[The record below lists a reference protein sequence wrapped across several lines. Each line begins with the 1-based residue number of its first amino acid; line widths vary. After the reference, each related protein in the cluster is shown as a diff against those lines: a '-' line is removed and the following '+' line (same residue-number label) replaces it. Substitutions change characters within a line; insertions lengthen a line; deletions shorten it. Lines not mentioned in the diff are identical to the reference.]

1 MAKPASCLVVDME
14 ALSEHID
21 ERLKTRKFCI
31 VFEQELG
38 RFFPPD
44 EKTSSLRF
52 EAIEKFAT
60 ERGLEFTICDPG
72 IRVTFRRKRPEPSA

>member
-1 MAKPASCLVVDME
+1 MAKAASCLLTSME
-14 ALSEHID
+14 PLSEHID

-44 EKTSSLRF
+44 EKISSVRY

-60 ERGLEFTICDPG
+60 ERGLDFTICDPG
-72 IRVTFRRKRPEPSA
+72 IRVTFRRKRPATSA